1 MIAQRSRIYYVLKE
15 CRKLAEEEKT
25 QEVVEQPKRLLVV
38 DDEDRIRRL
47 LRMYLEKAEYEID
60 EAKDGKTALDMALEE
75 EYDLILLDLM
85 MPEMD
90 GIEVAEELRKEKET
104 PIMMLTAKGEELNRI
119 QGFEVGADD
128 YIVKPFSPREIVLR
142 VAAILKRAQAG
153 GSAGGSSEVSD
164 TLKLPHLEIDNDS
177 RRVTA
182 DGKPV
187 NLTPKEYDL
196 LHYLMSSP
204 DQIFGRE
211 QLLREVWKY
220 EFFGDLR
227 TVDTHIKRLRE
238 KLKKQS
244 ASAAK
249 MIETVWG
256 LGYKLNSYPPEEE
269 E

>member
-1 MIAQRSRIYYVLKE
+1 MSEETNQDN
-15 CRKLAEEEKT
+15 RKK
-25 QEVVEQPKRLLVV
+25 LLVV

-47 LRMYLEKAEYEID
+47 LKMYLEKADYSIE
-60 EAKDGKTALDMALEE
+60 EAEDGQKALDLAMEND
-75 EYDLILLDLM
+75 YDLILLDVM
-85 MPEMD
+85 MPKMD
-90 GIEVAEELRKEKET
+90 GLEVAEEIRKEKET

-119 QGFEVGADD
+119 QGFEVGVDD

-142 VAAILKRAQAG
+142 VAAILKRTKSDTPSG
-153 GSAGGSSEVSD
+153 GNGDVSD
-164 TLKLPHLEIDNDS
+164 TLTLPHLEIDNDS

-238 KLKKQS
+238 KLKKES
-244 ASAAK
+244 EVASK

-256 LGYKLNSYPPEEE
+256 LGYKLNSYPDDEEE
-269 E
+269 

>member
-1 MIAQRSRIYYVLKE
+1 MTD
-15 CRKLAEEEKT
+15 EKV
-25 QEVVEQPKRLLVV
+25 QENEKKLLVV

-47 LRMYLEKAEYEID
+47 LKMYLEKADYSID
-60 EAKDGKTALDMALEE
+60 EAENGQQALEKAME
-75 EYDLILLDLM
+75 NDYDLILLDVM

-90 GIEVAEELRKEKET
+90 GVEVAEEIRKEKDT

-119 QGFEVGADD
+119 QGFEAGVDD

-142 VAAILKRAQAG
+142 VAAIIKRTKSGAG
-153 GSAGGSSEVSD
+153 ASGVNAEVTD

-182 DGKPV
+182 DGKAV

-196 LHYLMSSP
+196 LHYLMSAP

-227 TVDTHIKRLRE
+227 TVDTHVKRLRE
-238 KLKKQS
+238 KLKKES
-244 ASAAK
+244 DIAAK

-256 LGYKLNSYPPEEE
+256 LGYKLNSYPHEEE

>member
-1 MIAQRSRIYYVLKE
+1 M
-15 CRKLAEEEKT
+15 
-25 QEVVEQPKRLLVV
+25 QENVEQPKKLLVV
-38 DDEDRIRRL
+38 DDENRIRRL
-47 LRMYLEKAEYEID
+47 LKMYLEKAHYEID
-60 EAKDGKTALDMALEE
+60 EAENGKKALKLALEND
-75 EYDLILLDLM
+75 YDLILLDLM

-142 VAAILKRAQAG
+142 VSAILKRSQTSG
-153 GSAGGSSEVSD
+153 GNSGKAASVSD
-164 TLKLPHLEIDNDS
+164 TLTLPHLEIDNDS

-182 DGKPV
+182 DGKTV

-211 QLLREVWKY
+211 QLLRSMEV
-220 EFFGDLR
+220 
-227 TVDTHIKRLRE
+227 
-238 KLKKQS
+238 
-244 ASAAK
+244 
-249 MIETVWG
+249 
-256 LGYKLNSYPPEEE
+256 
-269 E
+269 

>member
-1 MIAQRSRIYYVLKE
+1 VT
-15 CRKLAEEEKT
+15 EETNQDNK
-25 QEVVEQPKRLLVV
+25 KKLLVV

-47 LRMYLEKAEYEID
+47 LKMYLEKADYSIE
-60 EAKDGKTALDMALEE
+60 EAEHGKKALEMALEND
-75 EYDLILLDLM
+75 YDLILLDVM

-90 GIEVAEELRKEKET
+90 GLEVAEEIRKEKET

-119 QGFEVGADD
+119 QGFEAGVDD

-142 VAAILKRAQAG
+142 VAAILKRTKSDTPS
-153 GSAGGSSEVSD
+153 GSNGDISD
-164 TLKLPHLEIDNDS
+164 TLTLPHLEIDNDS

-182 DGKPV
+182 DGQPV

-227 TVDTHIKRLRE
+227 TVDTHVKRLRE
-238 KLKKQS
+238 KLKKES
-244 ASAAK
+244 DVASK

-256 LGYKLNSYPPEEE
+256 LGYKLNSYPDDEEE
-269 E
+269 

>member
-1 MIAQRSRIYYVLKE
+1 MSEETNQDN
-15 CRKLAEEEKT
+15 RKK
-25 QEVVEQPKRLLVV
+25 LLVV

-47 LRMYLEKAEYEID
+47 LKMYLEKADYSIE
-60 EAKDGKTALDMALEE
+60 EAEDGQKALDMAMEND
-75 EYDLILLDLM
+75 YDLILLDVM
-85 MPEMD
+85 MPKMD
-90 GIEVAEELRKEKET
+90 GLEVAEEIRKEKET

-119 QGFEVGADD
+119 QGFEVGVDD

-142 VAAILKRAQAG
+142 VAAILKRTKSDTQSG
-153 GSAGGSSEVSD
+153 GNGDVSD
-164 TLKLPHLEIDNDS
+164 TLTLPHLEIDNDS

-238 KLKKQS
+238 KLKKES
-244 ASAAK
+244 EVASK

-256 LGYKLNSYPPEEE
+256 LGYKLNSYPDDEEE
-269 E
+269 

>member
-1 MIAQRSRIYYVLKE
+1 MTD
-15 CRKLAEEEKT
+15 EKV
-25 QEVVEQPKRLLVV
+25 QENEKKLLVV

-47 LRMYLEKAEYEID
+47 LKMYLEKADYSID
-60 EAKDGKTALDMALEE
+60 EAENGQQALEMAME
-75 EYDLILLDLM
+75 NDYDLILLDVM

-90 GIEVAEELRKEKET
+90 GVEVAEEIRKEKDT

-119 QGFEVGADD
+119 QGFEAGVDD

-142 VAAILKRAQAG
+142 VAAIIKRTKS
-153 GSAGGSSEVSD
+153 GSGSSGGNAEVTD

-182 DGKPV
+182 DGKAV

-196 LHYLMSSP
+196 LHYLMSAP

-227 TVDTHIKRLRE
+227 TVDTHVKRLRE
-238 KLKKQS
+238 KLKKES
-244 ASAAK
+244 DIAAK

-256 LGYKLNSYPPEEE
+256 LGYKLNSYPHEEE

>member
-1 MIAQRSRIYYVLKE
+1 MS
-15 CRKLAEEEKT
+15 EET
-25 QEVVEQPKRLLVV
+25 IQENNKKLLVV
-38 DDEDRIRRL
+38 DDEARIRRL
-47 LRMYLEKAEYEID
+47 LRMYLEKADYSID
-60 EAKDGKTALDMALEE
+60 EAENGKIALDLALEND
-75 EYDLILLDLM
+75 YDLILLDVM

-90 GIEVAEELRKEKET
+90 GIQVAEELRKEKET

-142 VAAILKRAQAG
+142 VAAILKRTAD
-153 GSAGGSSEVSD
+153 SASGKGAADVSD

-182 DGKPV
+182 DGKTV

-238 KLKKQS
+238 KLKKES
-244 ASAAK
+244 AVAAK

-256 LGYKLNSYPPEEE
+256 LGYKLNSYPEEE
-269 E
+269 EE

>member
-1 MIAQRSRIYYVLKE
+1 M
-15 CRKLAEEEKT
+15 AEEEKT
-25 QEVVEQPKRLLVV
+25 LEAVEATPKKLLVV

-47 LRMYLEKAEYEID
+47 LRMYLEKEEYEID
-60 EAKDGKTALDMALEE
+60 EAKDGKTALEMALEE

-90 GIEVAEELRKEKET
+90 GIEVAEKLREEKET

-142 VAAILKRAQAG
+142 VAAILKRAQGGG
-153 GSAGGSSEVSD
+153 GSPGTSEVSD

-182 DGKPV
+182 DDKPV

-227 TVDTHIKRLRE
+227 TVDTHVKRLRE

-244 ASAAK
+244 PVAAK

-256 LGYKLNSYPPEEE
+256 LGYKLNSYPPEEGE
-269 E
+269 

>member
-1 MIAQRSRIYYVLKE
+1 MT
-15 CRKLAEEEKT
+15 EETIQGNQK
-25 QEVVEQPKRLLVV
+25 KLLVV

-47 LRMYLEKAEYEID
+47 LKMYLEKADYDID
-60 EAKDGKTALDMALEE
+60 EAENGRIALDMAMEN
-75 EYDLILLDLM
+75 EYDLILLDVM

-90 GIEVAEELRKEKET
+90 GIQVAEEIRKEKET

-119 QGFEVGADD
+119 QGFEVGVDD

-142 VAAILKRAQAG
+142 VAAIIKRTRSASGASDLG
-153 GSAGGSSEVSD
+153 GDVSD

-182 DGKPV
+182 DGKTV

-196 LHYLMSSP
+196 LHYLMSAP

-227 TVDTHIKRLRE
+227 TVDTHVKRLRE
-238 KLKKQS
+238 KLKKES
-244 ASAAK
+244 DIAAK

-256 LGYKLNSYPPEEE
+256 LGYKLNSYPHEEE

>member
-1 MIAQRSRIYYVLKE
+1 MT
-15 CRKLAEEEKT
+15 EETIQGNQK
-25 QEVVEQPKRLLVV
+25 KLLVV

-47 LRMYLEKAEYEID
+47 LKMYLEKADYDIE
-60 EAKDGKTALDMALEE
+60 EAENGKIALEMALEN
-75 EYDLILLDLM
+75 EYDLILLDVM

-90 GIEVAEELRKEKET
+90 GIQVAEELRKEKET

-119 QGFEVGADD
+119 QGFEVGVDD

-142 VAAILKRAQAG
+142 VAAIIKRTKSSNGSSDAG
-153 GSAGGSSEVSD
+153 GDVSD

-196 LHYLMSSP
+196 LHYLMSAP

-227 TVDTHIKRLRE
+227 TVDTHVKRLRE
-238 KLKKQS
+238 KLKKES
-244 ASAAK
+244 DIAAK

-256 LGYKLNSYPPEEE
+256 LGYKLNSYPHEEE

>member
-1 MIAQRSRIYYVLKE
+1 MT
-15 CRKLAEEEKT
+15 EETNQDNK
-25 QEVVEQPKRLLVV
+25 KKLLVV

-47 LRMYLEKAEYEID
+47 LKMYLEKADYSIE
-60 EAKDGKTALDMALEE
+60 EAENGQKALDMALEND
-75 EYDLILLDLM
+75 YDLILLDVM

-90 GIEVAEELRKEKET
+90 GLEVAEEIRKEKET

-119 QGFEVGADD
+119 QGFEAGVDD

-142 VAAILKRAQAG
+142 VAAIIKRTK
-153 GSAGGSSEVSD
+153 SESPSGANGDVSD
-164 TLKLPHLEIDNDS
+164 TLTLPHLEIDNDS

-182 DGKPV
+182 DGKSV

-238 KLKKQS
+238 KLKKES
-244 ASAAK
+244 EVASK

-256 LGYKLNSYPPEEE
+256 LGYKLNSYPDEEE
-269 E
+269 

>member
-1 MIAQRSRIYYVLKE
+1 MT
-15 CRKLAEEEKT
+15 EET
-25 QEVVEQPKRLLVV
+25 NQEDKKRLLVV

-47 LRMYLEKAEYEID
+47 LRMYLEKADYSID
-60 EAKDGKTALDMALEE
+60 EAENGKIALDLALEN
-75 EYDLILLDLM
+75 EYDLILLDVM

-90 GIEVAEELRKEKET
+90 GIQVAEELRKEKET

-142 VAAILKRAQAG
+142 VAAIIKRTKSSAGAKG
-153 GSAGGSSEVSD
+153 GSGDVSD

-182 DGKPV
+182 DGKTV

-227 TVDTHIKRLRE
+227 TVDTHVKRLRE
-238 KLKKQS
+238 KLKKES
-244 ASAAK
+244 EVAAK

-256 LGYKLNSYPPEEE
+256 LGYKLNSYPHEEE